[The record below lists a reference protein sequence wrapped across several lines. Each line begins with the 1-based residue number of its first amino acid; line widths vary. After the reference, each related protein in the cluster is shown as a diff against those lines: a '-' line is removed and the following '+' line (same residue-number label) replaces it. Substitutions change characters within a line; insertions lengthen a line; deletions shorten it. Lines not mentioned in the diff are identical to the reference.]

1 MLEPIS
7 RFILHPLWD
16 MKDGSVR
23 IQTYSALL
31 KSQWF
36 SLARLREIQAARLRA
51 MGLYAATHS
60 PYYREAFKASGVDPN
75 GLTLESLTRLPL
87 LTKTALRERTA
98 DLLSDEFR
106 REDLVVHKTGGST
119 GQSTTVYLDRRWQ
132 QVRNGDAL
140 RSNHWAGWYPG
151 TKVAAI
157 WGNPPRPDNWKSKLR
172 AALHDR
178 MMYLDTMH
186 IDDASLNRFVAQ
198 WRREQPRIVYGHSH
212 SIFILAEWLLKQG
225 ISDLRPRGIVST
237 SMMLLPQER
246 VVIERAFDC
255 KVNNRY
261 GCEEVGLIAA
271 ECEQHNGLHL
281 NIEHLAIEVLREDGS
296 PAAAGEEGVIVV
308 TDLLNKGMPMIRY
321 RVEDVGVLSNRR
333 CACGRELPLLDKI
346 IGRVADYL
354 RKPDGSRVAG
364 VSLVERTLTKI
375 GGLAQMQLLQK
386 SLDRIEV
393 RIVPAAS
400 YSARDEEQLG
410 GELREVFG
418 PAVAIDIVKLERIP
432 QERSGKYRF
441 SICEI

>member
-1 MLEPIS
+1 MLETIS
-7 RFILHPLWD
+7 RFLLHPLWD
-16 MKDGSVR
+16 LKDGSVR
-23 IQTYSALL
+23 IQTYRSLL
-31 KSQWF
+31 RSQWQP
-36 SLARLREIQAARLRA
+36 LAQLRATQAARLRA
-51 MGLYAATHS
+51 IGLYAATHS
-60 PYYREAFKASGVDPN
+60 PYYREAFQASGVDPGN
-75 GLTLESLTRLPL
+75 LTLESLKKLPL

-119 GQSTTVYLDRRWQ
+119 GQSTTVYLDKRWQ

-157 WGNPPRPDNWKSKLR
+157 WGNPPTPSTWKSKLR

-178 MMYLDTMH
+178 MMYLDTMYIH
-186 IDDASLNRFVAQ
+186 DASLNQFVAE
-198 WRREQPRIVYGHSH
+198 WRRERPQIVYGHSH
-212 SIFILAEWLLKQG
+212 SIFILAEWLLQQG
-225 ISDLRPRGIVST
+225 IGDLRPRGIVST

-246 VVIERAFDC
+246 AVIEQAFAC
-255 KVNNRY
+255 KVTNRY

-271 ECEQHNGLHL
+271 ECEQHSGLHL
-281 NIEHLAIEVLREDGS
+281 NIEHLVIEVLRENGS

-308 TDLLNKGMPMIRY
+308 TDLLNRGMPMLRY
-321 RVEDVGVLSNRR
+321 RVEDVGVLADRK

-346 IGRVADYL
+346 IGRIADYL

-375 GGLAQMQLLQK
+375 AGLAQMQLVQK
-386 SLDRIEV
+386 SLERIEV
-393 RIVPAAS
+393 RIVPAPS
-400 YSARDEEQLG
+400 YSPRDEAELLA
-410 GELREVFG
+410 ELREVFG
-418 PAVAIDIVKLERIP
+418 TSVIDIVKLERIP